1 MTFAKYTALGIL
13 TAVSVSGAAHAET
26 SLNLANEYQATT
38 FAAVAD
44 EFFIARVAELTDGS
58 VDIKYYPG
66 GSLGFKS
73 IDHFDA
79 VTDGAIDIADTY
91 IGQLSGIDPIFSMPS
106 LPFLATSKD
115 EALKLEAVLRPAY
128 DEIFSNADQVY
139 LFTLPWPPSGIWTK
153 EPLTSAAD
161 LAEVKVRVPDVTAM
175 QTFKAAGANPLQVSW
190 ADVVPQL
197 STNALDAVISS
208 AEGGTNISLGE
219 FLPQYTAL
227 DYVIPVNVVH
237 MSAMSFDALSEDE
250 QKAIR
255 QAAADTSE
263 FIWGKLEE
271 RLANTYKDLAEL
283 GVAVDR
289 DVNPDLMAALK
300 SASDAAMKEWL
311 AKSGGAGQALLSA
324 YQSAR

>member
-1 MTFAKYTALGIL
+1 MTFTRTPLIGAIAAICLAGTAQAQ
-13 TAVSVSGAAHAET
+13 TT
-26 SLNLANEYQATT
+26 LNLANEYQAST

-44 EFFIARVAELTDGS
+44 EFFIERVAELTGGS
-58 VDIKYYPG
+58 VEINHYPG

-91 IGQLSGIDPIFSMPS
+91 IGQLSGIDPVFSMPS

-115 EALKLEAVLRPAY
+115 EALKLESVLKPAY
-128 DEIFSNADQVY
+128 NEIFGNADQIY

-153 EPLTSAAD
+153 EALNTPAD
-161 LAEVKVRVPDVTAM
+161 LADLKVRVPDVTAI

-190 ADVVPQL
+190 GDIVPQL

-208 AEGGTNISLGE
+208 AEGGTNISLGD
-219 FLPQYTAL
+219 FLPEYTAL

-237 MSAMSFDALSEDE
+237 MSAMSYDQLSEEE
-250 QKAIR
+250 QAAIM

-271 RLANTYKDLAEL
+271 RLSGTYEDLDEL
-283 GVAVDR
+283 GVSVNR
-289 DVNPDLMAALK
+289 DVSPELMDALK
-300 SASDAAMKEWL
+300 VASDAAMQDWL
-311 AKSGGAGQALLSA
+311 DKSGEQGKALLDA
-324 YQSAR
+324 YRAAE

>member
-1 MTFAKYTALGIL
+1 MTFRTPAILGAL
-13 TAVSVSGAAHAET
+13 AVAMPGLAMAQT
-26 SLNLANEYQATT
+26 TLNLANEYQAST

-44 EFFIARVAELTDGS
+44 EYFIKRVAELTDGG
-58 VDIKYYPG
+58 VEINYYPG

-91 IGQLSGIDPIFSMPS
+91 IGQLSGIDPVFSMPS
-106 LPFLATSKD
+106 LPFLATDK
-115 EALKLEAVLRPAY
+115 EQALRLESVLRPKY
-128 DEIFSNADQVY
+128 DEVFGAADQIY
-139 LFTLPWPPSGIWTK
+139 LFTMPWPPSGIWTK
-153 EPLTSAAD
+153 EPLETAAD
-161 LAEVKVRVPDVTAM
+161 LTGMTVRVPDVTAM

-197 STNALDAVISS
+197 STNALEAVISS

-237 MSAMSFDALSEDE
+237 MNAMAFEALTPEE
-250 QKAIR
+250 QEAIR
-255 QAAADTSE
+255 QAAAETSD
-263 FIWGKLEE
+263 FIWGELDA
-271 RLANTYKDLAEL
+271 RLAATYGDLDKL

-289 DVNPDLMAALK
+289 DVSPELTEALK
-300 SASDAAMKEWL
+300 AASAAAMDEWL
-311 AKSGGAGQALLSA
+311 AKAGADGQALIDA
-324 YQSAR
+324 YNAAN

>member
-1 MTFAKYTALGIL
+1 MTFTRSAALGAL
-13 TAVSVSGAAHAET
+13 AAAALSGAALAET

-44 EFFIARVAELTDGS
+44 EFFIARVAELTNGS
-58 VDIKYYPG
+58 VKINYYPG

-106 LPFLATSKD
+106 LPFLATTKD
-115 EALKLEAVLRPAY
+115 QALKLEAVMRPAY
-128 DEIFSNADQVY
+128 NDIFASADQVY

-153 EPLTSAAD
+153 GELASAAD

-190 ADVVPQL
+190 ADIVPQL

-219 FLPQYTAL
+219 FLPQYTAV

-237 MSAMSFDALSEDE
+237 MNASVFE
-250 QKAIR
+250 QLTEEERKAIR
-255 QAAADTSE
+255 QAASDASA

-271 RLANTYKDLAEL
+271 RLAGTYEDLAGL

-289 DVNPDLMAALK
+289 DVEPALMEALK
-300 SASDAAMKEWL
+300 TASDAAMQDWL
-311 AKSGGAGQALLSA
+311 AKSGESGKALLDA
-324 YQSAR
+324 YNAD